1 MTWAT
6 QKYTGQTNDDVE
18 KKASYDSK
26 KNPEKSDIKNEDKVR
41 NGVYNS

>member
-1 MTWAT
+1 MMWR
-6 QKYTGQTNDDVE
+6 
-18 KKASYDSK
+18 KKPAMIL